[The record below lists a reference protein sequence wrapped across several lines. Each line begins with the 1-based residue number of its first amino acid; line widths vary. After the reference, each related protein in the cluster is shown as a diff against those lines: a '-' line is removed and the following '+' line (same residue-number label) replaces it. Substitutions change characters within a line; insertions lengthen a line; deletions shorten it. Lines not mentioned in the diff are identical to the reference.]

1 MLSAY
6 AKPVNSQIRL
16 EASKTSDI
24 YMQIFVQFA
33 SEMMG
38 SDFRCFP
45 ILVFAII
52 SQVITAMEIIEMM
65 IPHKV
70 VSGLFLIT
78 HYH

>member
-1 MLSAY
+1 
-6 AKPVNSQIRL
+6 
-16 EASKTSDI
+16 
-24 YMQIFVQFA
+24 MQIFVQFA